1 MLHKIF
7 ISILSDKSSEIRKSY
22 FISHHQSISES
33 DYHFFRRT
41 LPIPGRLPRGGSA
54 VQTKGPTPI
63 SKTRISNKKQI
74 VQMNNG
80 SLLMTPMSVRHN
92 HKPIGPIG
100 CVTCCRLLPAWLCLY
115 SSFSLVAGSSLDNP
129 KREIGKMIKM
139 ERKDIRSKPERPF
152 FLSQIHERP
161 LEASCDCVHSIEYSP
176 LPKRDD

>member
-100 CVTCCRLLPAWLCLY
+100 CVTCCRLLAAWLCLY

>member
-7 ISILSDKSSEIRKSY
+7 IISDQSSEIRKSY
-22 FISHHQSISES
+22 FISHHQLTSNYPS
-33 DYHFFRRT
+33 FFRRT
-41 LPIPGRLPRGGSA
+41 LPIPGRLPHGGSA

-63 SKTRISNKKQI
+63 SKTRISNKKPI

-100 CVTCCRLLPAWLCLY
+100 CMTYCRLLPAWLCLY

-129 KREIGKMIKM
+129 KREM
-139 ERKDIRSKPERPF
+139 ERRSKWKERTLAPKERPF
-152 FLSQIHERP
+152 FLSQIRKQVVNAYIP
-161 LEASCDCVHSIEYSP
+161 LNIPPSPSEMIKQSVH
-176 LPKRDD
+176 L